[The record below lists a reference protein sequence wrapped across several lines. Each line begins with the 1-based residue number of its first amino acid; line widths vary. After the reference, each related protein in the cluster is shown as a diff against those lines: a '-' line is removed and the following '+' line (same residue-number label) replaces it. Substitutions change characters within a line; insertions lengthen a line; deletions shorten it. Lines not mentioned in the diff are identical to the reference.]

1 MSTPTRSHKKVETPS
16 VSSPNPRTDGLD
28 DKTEVEIAKILCSA
42 LRFTAFA
49 NLAST
54 HPHFFANKDLK
65 DKVRNRYNFLLCR
78 AKPRNFAGF
87 CKRCGIEPD
96 HIVWALQYHRVE
108 ENGVLI
114 EEENEN
120 EQNENTQIL
129 AAEEEKKIEYL
140 EETEVSTATMSYC
153 TFIKLARL
161 PFQLCANKLSCFV
174 CSESFT
180 QRRNPSAQLRAQR
193 TQP

>member
-1 MSTPTRSHKKVETPS
+1 MATPTRSHKKGETPS

-28 DKTEVEIAKILCSA
+28 DKTEVQIAKILCSP

-78 AKPRNFAGF
+78 AKPKNFAGF

-96 HIVWALQYHRVE
+96 RIVWALQYHRVD
-108 ENGVLI
+108 ENGGLI
-114 EEENEN
+114 EDEDENEKEN
-120 EQNENTQIL
+120 KNENTQIP
-129 AAEEEKKIEYL
+129 AAEEEKKIEDL

-153 TFIKLARL
+153 TFIKLIHL

-174 CSESFT
+174 CSKSFT
-180 QRRNPSAQLRAQR
+180 RS
-193 TQP
+193 